1 MVLEWLKRTPS
12 RAREIPKLF
21 DECFQFLCQKMMAEG
36 EARACRE
43 KVSFQRS
50 YLLADERI
58 EECALDFDVLVP
70 ADV

>member
-1 MVLEWLKRTPS
+1 
-12 RAREIPKLF
+12 
-21 DECFQFLCQKMMAEG
+21 LCQKMMAEG